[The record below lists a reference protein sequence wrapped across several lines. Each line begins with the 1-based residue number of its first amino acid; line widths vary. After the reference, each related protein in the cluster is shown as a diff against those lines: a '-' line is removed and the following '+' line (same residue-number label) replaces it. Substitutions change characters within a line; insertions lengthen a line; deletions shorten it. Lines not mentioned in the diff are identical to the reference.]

1 MGHLLL
7 QLQLPAKHVASQ
19 YSTRTATTN
28 AIRTPSTFSAR
39 KASSWPG
46 SSSPRQAWT
55 WGTSTPHDSLRLETS
70 PSSQTCPFCAIKT
83 WGAATCGSKQTRIA
97 QRPLNRQ
104 LRNVACNIDWGSCN
118 YSIHR
123 VGPFQSLRQARKSH
137 VRQKVTSH
145 VDHDVYN

>member
-70 PSSQTCPFCAIKT
+70 PSSPTCPLSAIKT
-83 WGAATCGSKQTRIA
+83 WGAASCGSQQTRNA

-104 LRNVACNIDWGSCN
+104 LRNVACNINWRSCN

-123 VGPFQSLRQARKSH
+123 VCPSNHCNKQEKA
-137 VRQKVTSH
+137 TSAKK
-145 VDHDVYN
+145 